1 MLLSTGKVAII
12 LGVYISTLRRWD
24 KEQKL
29 QATTR
34 TIGGHRRYD
43 LSEVSKVMQ
52 SGDTNNQNSD
62 EDRVSKHEVVIYAR
76 VSSSKQVK
84 DLETP
89 SSYLKSFT
97 IQ

>member
-34 TIGGHRRYD
+34 TIGRHRRYD
-43 LSEVSKVMQ
+43 LNKVSKVMQ

-62 EDRVSKHEVVIYAR
+62 EGRVSKYKVVIYAW
-76 VSSSKQVK
+76 VSSSK
-84 DLETP
+84 
-89 SSYLKSFT
+89 
-97 IQ
+97 